1 MKRIYEFITKA
12 NQVLLFFAIIGGT
25 VLILYFVWEAFRP
38 HEPPHVAVAQTAEE
52 AKGSIVEDV
61 RFLGRSESGLY
72 LFGIEKRVVSPGRE
86 PLLKRSVGYLGSGEE
101 AGQTVNV
108 VFSKGEQRIR
118 ALLQNDGLVLSHDVF
133 AVPPSERFKA
143 LLCLCVTED
152 TEGNH
157 RLDGN
162 DRNDL
167 YIVSDGLEKPDLVVK
182 EVSSYRA
189 TSPTRLVVKTGKGN
203 DPRFW
208 DVDTETQEKKE
219 IAWK

>member
-12 NQVLLFFAIIGGT
+12 NQVLLFLLIIGGT
-25 VLILYFVWEAFRP
+25 AFISYMIYESSRP
-38 HEPPHVAVAQTAEE
+38 HEPPHVAVAQTTEE

-61 RFLGRSESGLY
+61 RFLGLRSGLY
-72 LFGIEKRVVSPGRE
+72 VFGIEKRVVSPSKE
-86 PLLKRSVGYLGSGEE
+86 PLIKRSVGYLGEGGE

-118 ALLQNDGLVLSHDVF
+118 ALLQNDGLVLSYDVVE
-133 AVPPSERFKA
+133 VPPAEKFKA
-143 LLCLCVTED
+143 LLFLCVTED
-152 TEGNH
+152 TDGNH

-182 EVSSYRA
+182 EVSAYRS

-208 DVDTETQEKKE
+208 DVDTESQEKKE